1 MLSERYIELVKSA
14 LLNELYI
21 ELEAQLLLS
30 VLCGAE
36 NAVLDLPDFWAT
48 RKDEGL
54 LEALREAKQEG
65 DTVILET
72 GVTQGR
78 PFADDTLRNYT
89 EFSYTLVG
97 RRRLDNLQ
105 ACVEQILTDGVQGDF
120 LEAGVWR
127 GGCCIFMRALL
138 AAHGCEDRT
147 IWVCDSFQGLPESKL
162 EEDKPFKMSA
172 DRLPFL
178 AVTAAEVRENFK
190 RFNLLDEQVKFVPGW
205 FSESLERAPVEQL
218 ALLRIDA
225 DLYESTMDVL
235 TRMYDKVSIGGWVII
250 DDYEILP
257 PCKAAV
263 DAFRREHGITEKIQK
278 IDQHAVCWQVV
289 SQTGNFAGGPDGR
302 KS

>member
-1 MLSERYIELVKSA
+1 MLSERYIELVKTA

-36 NAVLDLPDFWAT
+36 KAVLDLPDFWAT

-54 LEALREAKQEG
+54 LSALREAKREG

-72 GVTQGR
+72 GVSQGR

-97 RRRLDNLQ
+97 RKRLDNLQ
-105 ACVEQILTDGVQGDF
+105 ACVEQILEDGVEGDF

-138 AAHGCEDRT
+138 AAHDCEDRSV
-147 IWVCDSFQGLPESKL
+147 WVCDSFQGLPESTL
-162 EEDKPFKMSA
+162 QEDKPFKMSA

-178 AVTAAEVRENFK
+178 AVTVTEVKEHFR

-205 FSESLERAPVEQL
+205 FSESLKTAPVQKL

-235 TRMYDKVSIGGWVII
+235 VQMYDKVSDGGWVVI

-263 DAFRREHGITEKIQK
+263 DTFRRERGITDAIQK
-278 IDQHAVCWQVV
+278 IDQHAVCWQV
-289 SQTGNFAGGPDGR
+289 AGPNW
-302 KS
+302 SP

>member
-1 MLSERYIELVKSA
+1 MLSERYIELVKTA

-48 RKDEGL
+48 RKDETL
-54 LEALREAKQEG
+54 LKALREAKDEG

-78 PFADDTLRNYT
+78 PYADNSLRNYT

-105 ACVEQILTDGVQGDF
+105 SCVEQILRDGVEGDF

-138 AAHGCEDRT
+138 AAHDCEDRSV
-147 IWVCDSFQGLPESKL
+147 WVCDSFQGLPESKL
-162 EEDKPFKMSA
+162 KEDKPFKMSA

-178 AVTAAEVRENFK
+178 AVTEAEVRENFQ
-190 RFNLLDEQVKFVPGW
+190 RFNLLDAQVKFVPGW
-205 FSESLERAPVEQL
+205 FSQSLKTAPVERL

-235 TRMYDKVSIGGWVII
+235 TLMYDKVSSGGWVVI
-250 DDYEILP
+250 DDYGILP
-257 PCKAAV
+257 PCKDAV
-263 DAFRREHGITEKIQK
+263 DTFRREQGISEKIQQ

-289 SQTGNFAGGPDGR
+289 
-302 KS
+302 